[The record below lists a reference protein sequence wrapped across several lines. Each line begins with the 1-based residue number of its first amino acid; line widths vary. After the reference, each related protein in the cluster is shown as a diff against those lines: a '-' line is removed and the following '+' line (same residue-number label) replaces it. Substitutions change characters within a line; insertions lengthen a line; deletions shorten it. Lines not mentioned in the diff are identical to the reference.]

1 MPGRSI
7 LRVAFAVALISFA
20 SRAFA
25 APILLRLDATE
36 APRKIYHAEL
46 TIPASPGPMTL
57 FYPKWIPGEHAPT
70 GPITDLAG
78 LRMTSGDQ
86 TVTWKRDSVEM
97 FAFHITVPPRASSVD
112 VKLDFLSTPE
122 PAGFT
127 SAASATSE
135 LAILSW
141 NQMILYPRGQ
151 ASDELEVSAQVRL
164 PDEWNFGTAL
174 PVLRR
179 SGNSIE
185 FKTVSLTTLV
195 DSPVLA
201 GRHFRSIELSPGAP
215 IVMKH

>member
-1 MPGRSI
+1 
-7 LRVAFAVALISFA
+7 
-20 SRAFA
+20 
-25 APILLRLDATE
+25 
-36 APRKIYHAEL
+36 
-46 TIPASPGPMTL
+46 
-57 FYPKWIPGEHAPT
+57 
-70 GPITDLAG
+70 
-78 LRMTSGDQ
+78 MTSGDQ